1 MKKVGRYILVF
12 VIFVLLMSFIF
23 VYFTFRKQQNRLM
36 NNGRELLN
44 YLSKLNEGEYSFKK
58 GLIYTSSGSLVDQ
71 KYFFD
76 GNGSISI
83 DKYGNVGFKINSNKN
98 CVYKNK
104 AGNVEADKTCPSN
117 DELKVEIVKNNDV
130 VSFITNRDNVSY
142 KLSKLDNFS
151 GNWTPANGKNVVL
164 TSYYSGDNYIWFKDE
179 NGVLSQTYTFNL
191 ECLNSNGDNYDKSV
205 YYCMGSKVKL
215 DNKEWLV
222 LESKSNY
229 TTLMLADSLIDRL
242 NMCTNTA
249 SKYCFYTRNMDNSY
263 KWSLSY
269 VNYYLNNI
277 FIKELSEDTVSKLI
291 SREICDVYS
300 DSGCDD
306 DKGCGGYLKEEITL
320 HKYTCDKYSTS
331 KIRIITYEEYNEVHQ
346 NVKDMKDFV
355 GNYWILNSY
364 GKDVCSTVEEKG
376 NVYIKEDPTNKKEV
390 RPVITIS
397 K

>member
-12 VIFVLLMSFIF
+12 VIFILLMSFIF
-23 VYFTFRKQQNRLM
+23 VYFTFRKQQNKLV
-36 NNGRELLN
+36 NNGRNLLN
-44 YLSKLNEGEYSFKK
+44 YVSNLDAGEYSLKK
-58 GLIYTSSGSLVDQ
+58 GILYTESGSLVTKD
-71 KYFFD
+71 YFFD
-76 GNGSISI
+76 GNGNISV
-83 DKYGNVGFKINSNKN
+83 DKYGNVSFQIRSEKN

-104 AGNVEADKTCPSN
+104 VGNVEADKTCPSVK
-117 DELKVEIVKNNDV
+117 DFKVEIVKNNDV

-151 GNWTPANGKNVVL
+151 GNWVSANGKNVVL

-179 NGVLSQTYTFNL
+179 DGVLSETITFNL
-191 ECLNSNGDNYDKSV
+191 ECLNTKGEAYDKNV
-205 YYCMGSKVKL
+205 YYCIGAKVKL
-215 DNKEWLV
+215 DDKEWLV

-229 TTLMLADSLIDRL
+229 TTLMLAESLIDRL

-249 SKYCFYTRNMDNSY
+249 SRYCFYTNNMDNSY

-277 FIKELSEDTVSKLI
+277 FIKELSEETLSKII
-291 SREICDVYS
+291 SREICDIYA

-306 DKGCGGYLKEEITL
+306 DKGCGGYLKEEIAL
-320 HKYTCDKYSTS
+320 HKYKCDKYTSS
-331 KIRIITYEEYNEVHQ
+331 KIRIITYEEYNEVHS
-346 NVKDMKDFV
+346 NVKDLKDFV

-376 NVYIKEDPTNKKEV
+376 NVFVKENPTNKKEV